1 MTIEEFFNLYKG
13 KTGEELNVRVKEIE
27 GIINSNPDADIEALN
42 RELEAIKQA
51 RENIEDR
58 SAKYTGQ
65 TFNPVTGANAPI
77 RRKSYG
83 DDVAD
88 TPEYRSAFF
97 KSVLGQRLSD
107 EELRAQKAGREYV
120 ERRDDAFTTSTT
132 GAAVIPTATLNEILS
147 KARTQGGLLPE
158 CRAFAMPTKIAV
170 PVATPSNRAAWHVEG
185 AEVAT
190 EAVTPTNVIFDGYEV
205 MKIFSISAKA
215 RRMSVSAFEAY
226 LTEELRA
233 SVLEAIDYETVQ

>member
-27 GIINSNPDADIEALN
+27 WIINSNPDADIEELN
-42 RELEAIKQA
+42 RELEAIKQV

-58 SAKYTGQ
+58 AAKFTGQ

-83 DDVAD
+83 DNVAD

-97 KSVLGQRLSD
+97 KAVLGQRLSD
-107 EELRAQKAGREYV
+107 EEMRAQKAGREYV

-147 KARTQGGLLPE
+147 KTRTQGGLLPE

-170 PVATPSNRAAWHVEG
+170 PVATPSNMAAWHVEG
-185 AEVAT
+185 AEVET
-190 EAVTPTNVIFDGYEV
+190 EAVTPTNVIFDGYEL
-205 MKIFSISAKA
+205 MKIFSLSAKA
-215 RRMSVSAFEAY
+215 KRMSISAFESY

-233 SVLEAIDYETVQ
+233 SGHRLCTD